1 MAISMGEYVCV
12 SVQAPP
18 TGHSARGG
26 AQKGV
31 AWHGRQPDCLRP
43 KPAGDTDNVPPA
55 HGAWWGCSARV
66 RYADSPEGDLC
77 RFWRPVRRC
86 GDRRQRRDHPARN
99 GGKGIHRVNAG
110 VGQHFQLVGEI
121 TLVIHQRVVTC
132 VRECIGCSRVG
143 MHAELR
149 RLCPLRCRRRH
160 IQTGRTD
167 PDTQEK
173 VEDQD
178 RSKTP

>member
-1 MAISMGEYVCV
+1 MCV
-12 SVQAPP
+12 LRYRHRPPVTVQVAGPRREWHGAAGSQTVQYWYQSQSP
-18 TGHSARGG
+18 LGTQTMCRQRMARGG
-26 AQKGV
+26 AAVRACATQ
-31 AWHGRQPDCLRP
+31 A
-43 KPAGDTDNVPPA
+43 
-55 HGAWWGCSARV
+55 ARN
-66 RYADSPEGDLC
+66 GDLC

-86 GDRRQRRDHPARN
+86 GDRRERCDHPARN

-132 VRECIGCSRVG
+132 VRECIGCSMLR
-143 MHAELR
+143 MCAELR
-149 RLCPLRCRRRH
+149 RVCPLRCRRRH